1 MRFSPYRDWMPVRG
15 ETSRLCPKLSSP
27 DAVGAGVT
35 HTPRKSGRAIVVA
48 LFAFSAAQTLLRSA
62 SAGELTIDVEREGK
76 FVSVK
81 ASVEVNA
88 NQRVA
93 WEVLTDYAHLA
104 EFIPDMKSSRVV
116 KRDGSSVVVEQ
127 KGEFGFLFFK
137 KDIDVTMAVSEQ
149 PPRRIDARAI
159 AGNLKNMEASYELKA
174 SADGMQLGYT
184 GRFVPD
190 FFLPPLIGMP
200 LVRRSLE
207 RRLRA
212 MVNEIERR
220 DGLARGQPTQQ

>member
-1 MRFSPYRDWMPVRG
+1 MF
-15 ETSRLCPKLSSP
+15 
-27 DAVGAGVT
+27 VT
-35 HTPRKSGRAIVVA
+35 RTPRRPGRALAIVLCA
-48 LFAFSAAQTLLRSA
+48 LAAALGMARFAC
-62 SAGELTIDVEREGK
+62 AGELTIDVSREGE

-81 ASVEVNA
+81 ASVEVDA
-88 NQRVA
+88 DMGIA
-93 WEVLTDYAHLA
+93 WEVLTDYDHLA
-104 EFIPDMKSSRVV
+104 RFIPDMKSSRVV

-127 KGEFGFLFFK
+127 KGEFGFLFFS
-137 KDIDVTMAVSEQ
+137 KDIDVTLAVSEQ

-159 AGNLKNMEASYELKA
+159 AGNLKDLEASYELKG
-174 SADGMQLGYT
+174 SAGGMQLGYT

-212 MVNEIERR
+212 MVDEIERR
-220 DGLARGQPTQQ
+220 NRLVRSQQGRQGGGAR